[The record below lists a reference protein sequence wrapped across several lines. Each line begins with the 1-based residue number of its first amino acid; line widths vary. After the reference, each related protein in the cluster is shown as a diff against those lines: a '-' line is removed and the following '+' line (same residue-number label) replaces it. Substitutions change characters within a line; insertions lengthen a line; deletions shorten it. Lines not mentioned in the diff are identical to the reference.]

1 MGRASVLD
9 RFRQIEPVARVA
21 VPSSHYNGKPID
33 KGAVLAEMVAA
44 LPSVK
49 TLILMPGE
57 SSHPLPQ
64 GVTVAHWAEVTAKPA
79 PVQVEALPFDHPLWI
94 VYSSGTTGLPRAIVH
109 SHGGIVVE
117 MLQMMASYGSRGPD

>member
-1 MGRASVLD
+1 MQRSSERAIVACRAVASLGAVWSVCAPDMGLASVLD
-9 RFRQIEPVARVA
+9 RFRQIEPVALVA

-64 GVTVAHWAEVTAKPA
+64 GVTVA
-79 PVQVEALPFDHPLWI
+79 QDRQSNRLN
-94 VYSSGTTGLPRAIVH
+94 SSH
-109 SHGGIVVE
+109 
-117 MLQMMASYGSRGPD
+117 